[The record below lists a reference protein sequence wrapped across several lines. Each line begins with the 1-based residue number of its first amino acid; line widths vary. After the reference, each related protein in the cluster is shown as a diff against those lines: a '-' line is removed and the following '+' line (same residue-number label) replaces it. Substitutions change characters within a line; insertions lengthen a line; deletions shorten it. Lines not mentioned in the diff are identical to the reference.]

1 MIINFLFINHPSK
14 MLLSPQNL
22 IFHKILKN
30 RVYQIAKKTQKWK
43 NVLFFI
49 FGFHSKL
56 VREHFGPKKM
66 DPPICPP
73 LGYFCN
79 FILNFEFLEKKYLR
93 HPKMTKIFFFAL
105 INTFHQQFEF
115 FNYLQKQKSYSHLK
129 CPCWAQI
136 CQNHATSSP
145 P

>member
-30 RVYQIAKKTQKWK
+30 RVYQIAKKPQKWK

-79 FILNFEFLEKKYLR
+79 FNLNFEMLEKKYLR
-93 HPKMTKIFFFAL
+93 HPKITKIFFLPLSIPF
-105 INTFHQQFEF
+105 
-115 FNYLQKQKSYSHLK
+115 
-129 CPCWAQI
+129 
-136 CQNHATSSP
+136 TSNLNFSIIFKNKKVTAI
-145 P
+145 